1 MIISRRDGLRD
12 SLERENPSI
21 WGNCA
26 PIHKT
31 CANTAEDEKE
41 KMQLSNPQIKAKLT
55 AAYREKGRDKRAR
68 YALSEIPPAI

>member
-41 KMQLSNPQIKAKLT
+41 KMQLSNSQ
-55 AAYREKGRDKRAR
+55 EK
-68 YALSEIPPAI
+68 SEVACGVSGEGPR